1 MLEMRDKIDY
11 EIDGLVY
18 KVNSFA
24 LQKRLGEMSRAQGGL
39 LLINYQA

>member
-1 MLEMRDKIDY
+1 MLEIRDKIDY

-24 LQKRLGEMSRAQGGL
+24 LQKDLAKCQEPQDGL